1 MILDEIVEAEKFQPS
16 ENDIL
21 EYLAYSAQQYNMD
34 LNEFIKIMDQ
44 NNQIPSV
51 VAEVA
56 RRKVLGVVLSRA
68 TVVDK
73 KGKAI
78 DLTGVLAAPAAD
90 SHEGHD
96 HD

>member
-1 MILDEIVEAEKFQPS
+1 ME
-16 ENDIL
+16 
-21 EYLAYSAQQYNMD
+21 

-51 VAEVA
+51 VAEVS

-90 SHEGHD
+90 SHGGHD